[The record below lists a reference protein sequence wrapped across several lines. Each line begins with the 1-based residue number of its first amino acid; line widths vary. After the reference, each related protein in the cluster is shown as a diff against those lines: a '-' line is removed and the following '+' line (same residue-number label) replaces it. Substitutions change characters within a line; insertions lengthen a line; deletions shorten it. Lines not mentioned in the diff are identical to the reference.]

1 MKIGNLEITTPVFLA
16 PMAGVTDT
24 AYCILAQRMG
34 CGLVYSEMVSD
45 QGINFHNERTLE
57 MLKTVPEQRPLAIQL
72 FSGNPERMYKA
83 ASFVASLNCCDM
95 IDINMGCPAP
105 KIVRNNEGS
114 ALMKDPVLAYEI
126 MCATRE
132 AVKDMPVTVK
142 MRLGWS
148 RDTINAV
155 ELAMAA
161 ESAGATA
168 ITVHGRTREDFYMGT
183 ADWREIKKVVD
194 AVRIPVIGNGDVGDG
209 PAAKALMEETG
220 CAAVAIGRAA
230 WGNPWVFGAVNT
242 YLETGE
248 ILPGPSWEERLAMAR
263 KHLHGLCVEKG
274 ERIAVREMRAHAS
287 RYFHGLPKATVFR
300 REIMKAL
307 TEEEFGRILTGYE
320 MELGLEEPEA

>member
-45 QGINFHNERTLE
+45 QGINFRNERTLE

-105 KIVRNNEGS
+105 KIVRNSEGS

-142 MRLGWS
+142 MRKGWDSEHCNVVEMAGLASKRLG
-148 RDTINAV
+148 
-155 ELAMAA
+155 LMLF
-161 ESAGATA
+161 AGSWD
-168 ITVHGRTREDFYMGT
+168 RTRESNF
-183 ADWREIKKVVD
+183 IVVMLIGILF
-194 AVRIPVIGNGDVGDG
+194 AKLNRLLIFLSSVMAMLELARI
-209 PAAKALMEETG
+209 
-220 CAAVAIGRAA
+220 
-230 WGNPWVFGAVNT
+230 
-242 YLETGE
+242 
-248 ILPGPSWEERLAMAR
+248 
-263 KHLHGLCVEKG
+263 
-274 ERIAVREMRAHAS
+274 
-287 RYFHGLPKATVFR
+287 
-300 REIMKAL
+300 
-307 TEEEFGRILTGYE
+307 
-320 MELGLEEPEA
+320 